1 MTETTARF
9 ALPLIQVGQAQKEV
23 THNAALRRLD
33 TVLNLAVASRS
44 VAAPPPAPA
53 AGAVWIVPSGASGAW
68 SGQAGKLAEWDG
80 AAWTFTAAP
89 AGTVAWVADE
99 GVLGVHDGAGWAI
112 DFLPVGGLRIGGADL
127 FGAARSDIAAPSG
140 GGVVDV
146 EARAALTNLL
156 AYLRTQGLLGA

>member
-33 TVLNLAVASRS
+33 IMLNLAVASRG
-44 VAAPPPAPA
+44 VVTPPATPA

-89 AGTVAWVADE
+89 AGTVAWVVDE
-99 GVLGVHDGAGWAI
+99 GVLGLYDGGGWAV

-127 FGAARSDIAAPSG
+127 FGAVRSDVAAPSG
-140 GGVVDV
+140 GSVVDV
-146 EARAALTNLL
+146 EARAALASLL
-156 AYLRTQGLLGA
+156 AYLRTQGVLGA